1 MLPAQRICTPPH
13 LVITGTDHLPI
24 HPVGYYV
31 VGQSTHQNLKLCLCV
46 FIQTPASLGEKK
58 TDGLKNSVMKR
69 TAYRQRD
76 KVEGNA
82 EN

>member
-1 MLPAQRICTPPH
+1 MYCVQLYGLPAIYKNAQFMLPAQRICAPPH

-31 VGQSTHQNLKLCLCV
+31 VGQSTHQNLKLCLYV
-46 FIQTPASLGEKK
+46 FIRTLASLGEK
-58 TDGLKNSVMKR
+58 
-69 TAYRQRD
+69 
-76 KVEGNA
+76 

>member
-13 LVITGTDHLPI
+13 LVITGTDHFSI

-31 VGQSTHQNLKLCLCV
+31 VGLSTHQNLKLCLSV

-58 TDGLKNSVMKR
+58 NWR
-69 TAYRQRD
+69 FEEQRD
-76 KVEGNA
+76 E
-82 EN
+82 EDSI